1 MKYIKSFNEA
11 WMQPVLKFD
20 SNDNFI
26 DEYECVG
33 DAAKAN
39 NINRTDIPN
48 QIAGRKK
55 LAGGFKW
62 AYKHSFNSSEYNN
75 IVSGK
80 SKLDKKS
87 FKDNFKDNGMSDEE
101 LDSAVDSEIDKED
114 YVEAMRLHLL
124 KDMNKS
130 KKKSIDKPINKADIE
145 KAIDVALDKE
155 DYVEANRL
163 YRLIYES

>member
-1 MKYIKSFNEA
+1 MKYLKSFNEA

-62 AYKHSFNSSEYNN
+62 AYKNSFNSSEYND
-75 IVSGK
+75 IVSKK
-80 SKLDKKS
+80 SKLHNGK
-87 FKDNFKDNGMSDEE
+87 FKDAFKDNGMSDEE
-101 LDSAVDSEIDKED
+101 LDSAVDSAIDKED
-114 YVEAMRLHLL
+114 YVEAR
-124 KDMNKS
+124 KS
-130 KKKSIDKPINKADIE
+130 K
-145 KAIDVALDKE
+145 V
-155 DYVEANRL
+155 R
-163 YRLIYES
+163 